1 MARWYK
7 LRSIGWHPSPT
18 KRKSHFPS
26 RHCLIWNAGTHFFHL
41 CASRPTTSGRAPLS
55 HPTSSIPG
63 DHIYGRI
70 DRQRAAFLFEF
81 LQLAIEL
88 PPPPLPFLF
97 SHKSSEKQPFYAAA
111 RRRRQ
116 LCSLPRSLTHLMLF
130 PYLLLAREKKE
141 RIGERR
147 ERKREY
153 AATDFYGAKFRAA
166 GRSAG
171 KLRRKIG
178 ALLSP
183 SLLPLLSSSSPND
196 DWQAVRARQLLARS
210 A

>member
-18 KRKSHFPS
+18 KRKSYFPS
-26 RHCLIWNAGTHFFHL
+26 RHCLKWNVGTHFFHL
-41 CASRPTTSGRAPLS
+41 CASLPTTSGRAPLS

-97 SHKSSEKQPFYAAA
+97 SHKSSEKQPFYADR

-147 ERKREY
+147 ERICSNGLLWRQISGGGEDRAREN
-153 AATDFYGAKFRAA
+153 YGE
-166 GRSAG
+166 
-171 KLRRKIG
+171 KL
-178 ALLSP
+178 ALSSP
-183 SLLPLLSSSSPND
+183 SLLPPSLLLPE
-196 DWQAVRARQLLARS
+196 
-210 A
+210 

>member
-26 RHCLIWNAGTHFFHL
+26 RHCLKWNVGTHFFHL

-97 SHKSSEKQPFYAAA
+97 SHKSSEKQPFYAD

-147 ERKREY
+147 EY

-166 GRSAG
+166 GRIERGQITAKNWRSP
-171 KLRRKIG
+171 
-178 ALLSP
+178 LLPLSFTY
-183 SLLPLLSSSSPND
+183 PLLSSSSPND